1 MGVTPRPALAPRY
14 TKRLKTNSGSSTD
27 NCTTLRLR
35 KKKNIQMAPR
45 TPEMTPE
52 APREPSPETAAAPP
66 EAAVV
71 ESVEA
76 VAEAEAQVEAQVE
89 SITEAQTESIAE
101 SHAEASSDPRE
112 IMTESSTWPEQMWKV
127 KRLLKKLG
135 GESSTKEGVF
145 LVETI
150 RIICRMMEV
159 EPYETVP
166 AAHEILMA
174 MPAKSSL
181 DRFLKLLAH
190 MAANPQLVNDQ
201 PVLHVLARL
210 LRDIQRAWHI
220 HFPVDTVSLTAPT
233 PATSQ
238 TDMSTPGR

>member
-1 MGVTPRPALAPRY
+1 
-14 TKRLKTNSGSSTD
+14 
-27 NCTTLRLR
+27 
-35 KKKNIQMAPR
+35 
-45 TPEMTPE
+45 MTPE

-89 SITEAQTESIAE
+89 STTEAQTESISE
-101 SHAEASSDPRE
+101 SHAEASTDPSE
-112 IMTESSTWPEQMWKV
+112 IVTESSTWPEQMWKV

-135 GESSTKEGVF
+135 GESSTREGVF

-181 DRFLKLLAH
+181 DRFLKLVAH

-220 HFPVDTVSLTAPT
+220 HFPVDTVSLTAQT
-233 PATSQ
+233 PASSQ
-238 TDMSTPGR
+238 TDMSTSGR